1 MTCPRPKLEEAVKKK
16 KLAPFKKRRR
26 KYVERM
32 DVSRSR
38 PHTVKATQSPIPSA
52 QKTVPPPAPPPT
64 TPPPPGLMIIPW
76 GGHTIYNGSALQL
89 INICP
94 IDNCLMILYALTTQ
108 SAKIGSYL
116 DNNSEIVCRTL
127 ELIRGGEIAE
137 AKVEWMK
144 TGCPVQVGTNGILDF
159 WVNEET
165 MFTQYLIPL
174 MRSNVTPSCSSTSS
188 PQLGV
193 S

>member
-1 MTCPRPKLEEAVKKK
+1 M
-16 KLAPFKKRRR
+16 
-26 KYVERM
+26 ERM

-38 PHTVKATQSPIPSA
+38 PHTVKTTQSPIPSA

-64 TPPPPGLMIIPW
+64 KPPPPELMIIPW

-89 INICP
+89 INTCP

-116 DNNSEIVCRTL
+116 DNNNEIVCQILCRTL

-137 AKVEWMK
+137 AKVEMDE
-144 TGCPVQVGTNGILDF
+144 NRL
-159 WVNEET
+159 
-165 MFTQYLIPL
+165 
-174 MRSNVTPSCSSTSS
+174 SS
-188 PQLGV
+188 P
-193 S
+193 SWYKWYT